1 VLTRGFGQGRCL
13 FTTLSLLDDKSDALF
28 LRCDMSYKC
37 GCEGCKKLRVYP
49 DKCKEEWK
57 SFELALCFLIGVFT
71 FICTLL

>member
-1 VLTRGFGQGRCL
+1 MFIHYIVA
-13 FTTLSLLDDKSDALF
+13 LDDKSDALF
-28 LRCDMSYKC
+28 LRRNMGYKC
-37 GCEGCKKLRVYP
+37 RCEGLREYP